1 MSDTVGL
8 PQSTGSARLDEFQA
22 EVSAMKVTGGG
33 ANPERTGM
41 ILGIVLFCLGAV
53 LAVIGFF
60 NRGSTD
66 PDNTQEL
73 LQEIVKANNATVL
86 VALGSVLALIG
97 IALYLRNSLTR
108 YFRYWLVRLIY
119 EDRESTDRL
128 VAALERTRD

>member
-1 MSDTVGL
+1 MSDTVDL
-8 PQSTGSARLDEFQA
+8 TTSSGSKRLDEFQA
-22 EVSAMKVTGGG
+22 EVASLKVTGGG

-41 ILGIVLFCLGAV
+41 VVGIVLFALGAL

-60 NRGSTD
+60 GRGSTD
-66 PDNTQEL
+66 ASETQDL
-73 LQEIVKANNATVL
+73 LQEIVKANNAMVL
-86 VALGSVLALIG
+86 VGFGMVLALVG

-128 VAALERTRD
+128 IAALERKG

>member
-1 MSDTVGL
+1 
-8 PQSTGSARLDEFQA
+8 
-22 EVSAMKVTGGG
+22 MKVTGGG